1 MSGHGQREARL
12 RADAIAWRDRV
23 YRDMI
28 GAAGIAALN
37 QCQTSTG
44 SVAAFADRIAGLIAA
59 GETMIEVPRGGSARA
74 AVAFLIKRAFIAR
87 IGDHLRPIC
96 DGELL

>member
-12 RADAIAWRDRV
+12 RADAVAWRDRV

-28 GAAGIAALN
+28 GVAGVAALN

-44 SVAAFADRIAGLIAA
+44 SVAMLADRIASHIAA
-59 GETMIEVPRGGSARA
+59 GETMIEVPRGSSARA
-74 AVAFLIKRAFIAR
+74 AAAFLITRAFIAR
-87 IGDHLRPIC
+87 IGDHLRPIR
-96 DGELL
+96 DGELI